1 MFRKIKN
8 LGHIFEAILASLV
21 FGFPAR
27 KLIIIGVTGTD
38 GKTTTASLINH
49 VLNSNGLSSGMITTV
64 GAQIGGKNFETG
76 YHTTTPSAFFLQKYL
91 NKAADSKDKYL
102 VIETT
107 SHALDQNRIFGIK
120 FKVGVLTNVTH
131 EHLDYHKN
139 YDNYLATKV
148 KLLKNSEVA
157 VLNMDD
163 ASYFK
168 AQELLSG
175 KTTISYSVAS
185 VSANFNG
192 TLLKNKELLSSVN
205 CSNYLAAFS
214 VCKVLGLKEEEIL
227 SAFNT
232 FVLPVGRQEEVYN
245 KNFKVIIDFAHTPN
259 SFEAIL
265 SKVRFG
271 TSGRII
277 HVFGA
282 AGKRDNTKRSVM
294 GKISS
299 KYSDII
305 VLTAE
310 DPRGESVEQ
319 INKDIEK
326 GISRDFTQI
335 EENMISKNQS
345 KVKLFLEVS
354 DRYEAIKFA
363 ILNAK
368 KGDTVL
374 VTGKGHERS
383 MNLGRGEIPWSEH
396 KAVKDALKKRA
407 KRN

>member
-8 LGHIFEAILASLV
+8 FSHIFEAILASLL

-49 VLNSNGLSSGMITTV
+49 VLKSNGLSSGMITTV
-64 GAQIGGKNFETG
+64 GAQIGGKSFETG

-91 NKAADSKDKYL
+91 KKAVDSGDKYL

-131 EHLDYHKN
+131 EHLDYHKS

-168 AQELLSG
+168 AQELLTG

-192 TLLKNKELLSSVN
+192 ALLKNKELLSSVN

-214 VCKVLGLKEEEIL
+214 VCKVLGFKEEEIL

-232 FVLPVGRQEEVYN
+232 FVLPVGRQEEVYS

-265 SKVRFG
+265 SKVRLG
-271 TSGRII
+271 TSGRLI
-277 HVFGA
+277 HIFGA
-282 AGKRDNTKRSVM
+282 AGKRDITKRSVM

-319 INKDIEK
+319 INKDIEE

-363 ILNAK
+363 VLNAK

-374 VTGKGHERS
+374 ITGKGHERS

-396 KAVKDALKKRA
+396 KAVKDALKKRV